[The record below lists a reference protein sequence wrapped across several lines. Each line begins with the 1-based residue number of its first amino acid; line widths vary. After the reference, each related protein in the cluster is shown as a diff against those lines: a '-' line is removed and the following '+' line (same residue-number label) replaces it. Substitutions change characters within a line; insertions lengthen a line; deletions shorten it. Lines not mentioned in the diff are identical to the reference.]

1 MDERVM
7 KLLMDKANQRR
18 QELLDHLGSGACKD
32 YAEYREVCGVLR
44 GLLHGNQNIED
55 LLERVKERDDE

>member
-1 MDERVM
+1 
-7 KLLMDKANQRR
+7 
-18 QELLDHLGSGACKD
+18 
-32 YAEYREVCGVLR
+32 VLR